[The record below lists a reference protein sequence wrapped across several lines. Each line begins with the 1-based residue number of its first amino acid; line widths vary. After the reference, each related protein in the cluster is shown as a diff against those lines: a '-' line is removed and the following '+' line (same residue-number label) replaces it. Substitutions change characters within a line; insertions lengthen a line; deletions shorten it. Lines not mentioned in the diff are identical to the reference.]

1 MSEGAVNLSKKHNK
15 HHGHGAE
22 KKHHAQAHDHEK
34 SHGHSKE
41 LTHELQHPGADS
53 SLKVLLTLSRHGSR
67 RPNAI
72 SSTLCPNNVANAES
86 YHVPPEQLTEVGMEQ
101 MRLAGEEIRREYIE
115 NQGFLSNSIGGPD
128 NKHFETY
135 FRSDAADR
143 CAQSAIAL
151 GYGLYPDSTAPNQY
165 FHQPISVYMNQL
177 RNEHDFAAPKGP
189 CKAVAKADINTY
201 FQTRGLETIAQH
213 KPLLEKVGQACGIN
227 VWNIPNL
234 PDGEDLVTGIKDI
247 ADTFTF
253 DSQQGLRRLKGVT
266 PELQTEIEG
275 LAFQHLMERYYST
288 DREVTYWVGGFPT
301 LMLKNLQV
309 PPPEKAENAFKYY
322 SYHGH
327 RELVH
332 GLGILLGWAFDFPG
346 QPRALDTSAL
356 DPATTM
362 FFELHQVNT
371 SEFIRTFVWSPRTR
385 RTQVKLAKCSTL
397 DCPLAEFASIIYNH
411 TNVTGTWEQI
421 CNYHPATFAPVV
433 ATTPKPVETVKP
445 SEPSTTTPKP
455 VVTES
460 EQHEASPPPV
470 ETAETP
476 EPSVAPTTTAKP
488 SDPVPLTE
496 TIAKPKGVH
505 GTWTT
510 TTSAPVAASTTKHV
524 ETTPKPIVTTETQTP
539 KPLETTETPE
549 PTEGVM
555 ASVTPSV
562 ILVTTAKPADP
573 IRPTETIAKPEEI
586 HSSWTPTTLASVAT
600 TPIVVAQPGLR
611 LTKLKSVEL
620 PPMGIFE
627 GIGWASY
634 LTVVAALV
642 FVAIKRATRRQ
653 QSGYRQL
660 T

>member
-1 MSEGAVNLSKKHNK
+1 MDASKQRSKKQSK
-15 HHGHGAE
+15 HDERA
-22 KKHHAQAHDHEK
+22 HAQ
-34 SHGHSKE
+34 SHVKTDTKRHR
-41 LTHELQHPGADS
+41 TNHPDS

-253 DSQQGLRRLKGVT
+253 DTQQGLRRLKGVT

-445 SEPSTTTPKP
+445 SELSTTTPKP

-470 ETAETP
+470 EMTEEARATTRPDQTLTTQPSSTLFEPVEPVQPNQPPEVVQAEPTVSLPSTVVVKLDTAQP
-476 EPSVAPTTTAKP
+476 ALRLNFADSVDPLPMTTFECLGWVAY
-488 SDPVPLTE
+488 L
-496 TIAKPKGVH
+496 A
-505 GTWTT
+505 
-510 TTSAPVAASTTKHV
+510 VAAV
-524 ETTPKPIVTTETQTP
+524 
-539 KPLETTETPE
+539 
-549 PTEGVM
+549 
-555 ASVTPSV
+555 
-562 ILVTTAKPADP
+562 LVYFAAKR
-573 IRPTETIAKPEEI
+573 RP
-586 HSSWTPTTLASVAT
+586 
-600 TPIVVAQPGLR
+600 
-611 LTKLKSVEL
+611 
-620 PPMGIFE
+620 
-627 GIGWASY
+627 
-634 LTVVAALV
+634 
-642 FVAIKRATRRQ
+642 
-653 QSGYRQL
+653 QSGYRRID
-660 T
+660 